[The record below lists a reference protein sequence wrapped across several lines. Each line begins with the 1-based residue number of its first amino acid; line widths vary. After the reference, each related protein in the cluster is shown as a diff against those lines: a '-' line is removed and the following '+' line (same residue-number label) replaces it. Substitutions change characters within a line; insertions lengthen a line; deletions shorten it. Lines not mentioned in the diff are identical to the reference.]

1 MGGSQRSRI
10 DPCTTSSATSRAAPT
25 ALDRLLDEIA
35 FSPSRDHVY
44 VLGDLVNRGPGSLAT
59 LRRLRGLG
67 AAATCVLGN
76 HDWHLLAVAAG
87 VRPRH
92 RSDTLDDILDAPD
105 REDWLDWVRHA
116 PHGGVRARLA
126 DAARRRRAAV
136 GPGARRSQLAGE
148 LEQSLRERPPRE
160 FLAAMFGNEPA
171 RWSDSLAGDER
182 LRFTL
187 NTLTR
192 IRFVAADGTL
202 EFADQG
208 RRRRRARRAS
218 CRGSTRPAG
227 ARQACR
233 SRSATGRR
241 SAWSSAHDLLGLD
254 TGCVWGGRL
263 TAVRIDGDG
272 REVFQVECDP
282 ARNAPKR
289 RAGAAGR

>member
-1 MGGSQRSRI
+1 MHYLVGDIQG
-10 DPCTTSSATSRAAPT
+10 CAP
-25 ALDRLLDEIA
+25 ALDRLLEAIA
-35 FSPSRDHVY
+35 FSPSRDHLY
-44 VLGDLVNRGPGSLAT
+44 VLGDLVNRGPASLAT

-105 REDWLDWVRHA
+105 REEWLAWVRTRRMAVFERGWLMVHA
-116 PHGGVRARLA
+116 GVVPQWDLA
-126 DAARRRRAAV
+126 TTLELAA
-136 GPGARRSQLAGE
+136 E
-148 LEQSLRERPPRE
+148 LEQNLRERAPRE
-160 FLAAMFGNEPA
+160 FLAALFGNEPA
-171 RWSDSLAGDER
+171 RWSDSLDGDER

-192 IRFVAADGTL
+192 IRFVADDGTL
-202 EFADQG
+202 EFQTKDGADAAPAGFRPWFDVLG
-208 RRRRRARRAS
+208 RRTVGVPIAF
-218 CRGSTRPAG
+218 GH
-227 ARQACR
+227 
-233 SRSATGRR
+233 
-241 SAWSSAHDLLGLD
+241 WSSLGLVERDDLLGLD

-263 TAVRIDGDG
+263 TAVRIDGEG
-272 REVFQVECDP
+272 REVFHVECDP

>member
-1 MGGSQRSRI
+1 MHYLVGDIQGCAS
-10 DPCTTSSATSRAAPT
+10 

-67 AAATCVLGN
+67 AAASCVLGN

-105 REDWLDWVRHA
+105 REDWLAWVRTRRMAVFEHGWLMLHA
-116 PHGGVRARLA
+116 GVVQQWDLA
-126 DAARRRRAAV
+126 TTL
-136 GPGARRSQLAGE
+136 QLAAE
-148 LEQSLRERPPRE
+148 LEQNLRQRPPRE
-160 FLAAMFGNEPA
+160 FLAAMFGNEPLC
-171 RWSDSLAGDER
+171 WSDSLDGDER

-192 IRFVAADGTL
+192 IRFVADDGTL
-202 EFADQG
+202 EFQTKDGADAAPPGFRPWFDVPG
-208 RRRRRARRAS
+208 RR
-218 CRGSTRPAG
+218 TAG
-227 ARQACR
+227 LPIAF
-233 SRSATGRR
+233 GH
-241 SAWSSAHDLLGLD
+241 WSSLGLVEREDLLGLD

-272 REVFQVECDP
+272 REVFHVGCTPGRDP
-282 ARNAPKR
+282 PKR
-289 RAGAAGR
+289 RAGAGH

>member
-1 MGGSQRSRI
+1 MHYLVGDIQGCAS
-10 DPCTTSSATSRAAPT
+10 

-35 FSPSRDHVY
+35 FSPSRDHLY

-67 AAATCVLGN
+67 AAASCVLGN

-105 REDWLDWVRHA
+105 REEWLAWVRTRRMAVFEQGWLMLHA
-116 PHGGVRARLA
+116 GVVPQWDVATTLRLA
-126 DAARRRRAAV
+126 A
-136 GPGARRSQLAGE
+136 E
-148 LEQSLRERPPRE
+148 LEQNLRQRPPRE

-171 RWSDSLAGDER
+171 RWSDSLDGDER

-192 IRFVAADGTL
+192 IRFVADDGTL
-202 EFADQG
+202 EFQAKDG
-208 RRRRRARRAS
+208 AEAAPPGFRPWFDVPERR
-218 CRGSTRPAG
+218 TAG
-227 ARQACR
+227 VPIAF
-233 SRSATGRR
+233 GH
-241 SAWSSAHDLLGLD
+241 WSSLGLVERDDLLGLD

-263 TAVRIDGDG
+263 TAVRIDADG
-272 REVFQVECDP
+272 REVFQVGCTPAGDP
-282 ARNAPKR
+282 PKR